1 MVMLLVSVVM
11 LLSII
16 TTSSLVSSTSTTRV
30 TTRSMALS
38 AKVCRVHIKMSEN
51 MSPGVES
58 AEYVEG
64 EDLESVGLY
73 WEMRVGR
80 R

>member
-1 MVMLLVSVVM
+1 
-11 LLSII
+11 
-16 TTSSLVSSTSTTRV
+16 
-30 TTRSMALS
+30 
-38 AKVCRVHIKMSEN
+38 

-64 EDLESVGLY
+64 EDLEIVGLY
-73 WEMRVGR
+73 LEMRVGR